1 MKKEIYDYYT
11 HMEKRIKILRDQKR
25 LRQELNRARADTA
38 KRNTELNNAARNI
51 HRNLDAAKEQRQN
64 ELRIA
69 ARKTAEES
77 KRNMEAYHNLKLKR
91 VQDNR
96 KIRDKIHA
104 KRRKGTRRAMA
115 FQNKKI
121 NAVIQS
127 RRAAVTKENEKH
139 KKRLIKNERLHR
151 KEAAMRELLDNLY
164 DYKLTYQAQLE
175 GMCREL
181 EQEVCEMR
189 RKGREGIVFSV
200 PKAQKGKKNG
210 GSSSMD
216 NES

>member
-1 MKKEIYDYYT
+1 
-11 HMEKRIKILRDQKR
+11 
-25 LRQELNRARADTA
+25 
-38 KRNTELNNAARNI
+38 
-51 HRNLDAAKEQRQN
+51 
-64 ELRIA
+64 
-69 ARKTAEES
+69 
-77 KRNMEAYHNLKLKR
+77 
-91 VQDNR
+91 
-96 KIRDKIHA
+96 
-104 KRRKGTRRAMA
+104 MA
-115 FQNKKI
+115 LQNKKI

-139 KKRLIKNERLHR
+139 KKRLIKNERLHQ

-210 GSSSMD
+210 GSRSSSSSMLEE
-216 NES
+216 NNLKVQSNNKKKIKYQNREKVEKVILIYHKYTTEFNVSNGSSFK